1 MSNAILYRM
10 PFGVPGDISRAFGQA
25 TVEPQ
30 AFDSTHPF
38 AAFGMPGKLS
48 SGLFVPL
55 TVVGDTAPYGYLVRP
70 YPTRSANASDP
81 LGSSVPLCTAGRQAD
96 VLVRGYLTAFCGAGT
111 PAAGG
116 TVYMRYANPATG
128 LIVGALE
135 ATFISGTNI
144 ALTGVTFMGPADP
157 QGNVEIRVNI

>member
-30 AFDSTHPF
+30 AFDPTKPF
-38 AAFGMPGKLS
+38 GAFGLPGKMS
-48 SGLFVPL
+48 GGLFVPL
-55 TVVGDTAPYGYLVRP
+55 SVVGDTQAYGWLVRP
-70 YPTRSANASDP
+70 YPTRSSNPSDP

-96 VLVRGYLTAFCGAGT
+96 VLVRGYLTVFCGAGV
-111 PAAGG
+111 PAQGG
-116 TVYMRYANPATG
+116 TVYVRYANPATG
-128 LIVGALE
+128 LPVGGLE
-135 ATFISGTNI
+135 ATAIGGTNV
-144 ALTGVTFMGPADP
+144 AMTGVTFMGPADP